1 MTKHVRFRIDGRE
14 GRLAATLSEVAN
26 PSGWVREALR
36 DYIAQGFTLAE
47 PERTIR
53 VTLRKGR
60 DDEII
65 HALETLRE
73 WDESQARLVRAA
85 CAWKLGRVA
94 QLDVDVLVSRIVEAL
109 GNVEVHPQEEKGNGV
124 ADAFVSGL
132 LNP

>member
-1 MTKHVRFRIDGRE
+1 VKSVRVRIDGRE
-14 GRLAATLSEVAN
+14 GLLAIVLSEVAN

-36 DYIAQGFTLAE
+36 DYIAQGLTLAE

-53 VTLRKGR
+53 VTLRDGR

-65 HALETLRE
+65 HVLEKLRE

-85 CAWKLGRVA
+85 CAWKLGQVA
-94 QLDVDVLVSRIVEAL
+94 QLDVDALVSRIAEAL
-109 GNVEVHPQEEKGNGV
+109 GNVEVHAQEEKGNGV
-124 ADAFVSGL
+124 ADAVVSGL